1 MKLTYE
7 HDEYKPWSGA
17 VEIWERI
24 QDENKEDS
32 FWNLMEESYGESM
45 SEVQVNDILWHDW
58 EWVFEMLGIYEE
70 DED

>member
-1 MKLTYE
+1 MKLT
-7 HDEYKPWSGA
+7 YKPWSGA

-58 EWVFEMLGIYEE
+58 EWVFEMLGIY

>member
-1 MKLTYE
+1 MKLTHE

-17 VEIWERI
+17 VENWERI
-24 QDENKEDS
+24 QDENKEDA

-45 SEVQVNDILWHDW
+45 SEVQVNDILWHDCD
-58 EWVFEMLGIYEE
+58 WVFKMLGIS